1 MKKNLFFPFV
11 LAAGLLATS
20 CEQAATT
27 TDNATAGE
35 ATATAAEQPQE
46 QVVDNPNVAAAE
58 EVTPAA
64 NAAVMA
70 FKETEYDF
78 GTIKQGEVVN
88 HTFQFTNTG
97 KTPLIIESAS
107 ASCGC
112 TAPDWT
118 KTPVAPG
125 QTGEVKVE
133 FNSTGKFGQ
142 QSPTVTIRAN
152 TEPNIVRIS
161 MKGNVEGSSIP
172 TAGANGPVKIN

>member
-11 LAAGLLATS
+11 LAAGLFATS
-20 CEQAATT
+20 CDQATT
-27 TDNATAGE
+27 TDNATATAGE
-35 ATATAAEQPQE
+35 ATATTTEQPQ
-46 QVVDNPNVAAAE
+46 QVDNPNIASAE
-58 EVTPAA
+58 EVVPAG
-64 NAAVMA
+64 NAPVMT

-78 GTIKQGEVVN
+78 GTIKQGAVVD
-88 HTFQFTNTG
+88 HVFQFTNTG
-97 KTPLIIESAS
+97 KAPLIIESAS

-125 QTGEVKVE
+125 ETGEVKVV

-152 TEPNIVRIS
+152 TEPNIVRVS
-161 MKGNVEGSSIP
+161 MKGTVEGSSIP

>member
-11 LAAGLLATS
+11 LATALLATS
-20 CEQAATT
+20 CDQANTT
-27 TDNATAGE
+27 TDAATTAGE
-35 ATATAAEQPQE
+35 ATATTEQPQ
-46 QVVDNPNVAAAE
+46 QVANPNVASAE
-58 EVTPAA
+58 EVVPAA
-64 NAAVMA
+64 NTAVMS

-152 TEPNIVRIS
+152 TEPNIVRVS

-172 TAGANGPVKIN
+172 TAGASGPVKIN